1 MNKLRVV
8 QDSCYDSPRYW
19 DNLGTMICFHKR
31 YDLGDKHNY
40 SVDDYNSWEELSKAI
55 IKEEGK
61 GAIILP
67 LYLYDHSGISI
78 STGAF
83 SCRWDSGQVGFIIA
97 DRKKVLQ
104 EFGGKILTKK
114 LKDQVT
120 KILENEV
127 QTYSQYLEGDVYGF
141 IIEDEEGEQLDSCF
155 GFYGNDFAI
164 NGMLDYI
171 DASLL
176 GVEEGE
182 VIALLE
188 AVDIEY

>member
-8 QDSCYDSPRYW
+8 QDSCYDSPREW

-40 SVDDYNSWEELSKAI
+40 SVDDYNSWEEMEKAI
-55 IKEEGK
+55 LKEEGK
-61 GAIILP
+61 GTIILP

-78 STGAF
+78 STGSF

-97 DRKKVLQ
+97 DKKKILQ

-114 LKDQVT
+114 T
-120 KILENEV
+120 KEKVVSILESEV
-127 QTYSQYLEGDVYGF
+127 STYSQYLEGEVYGF

-164 NGMLDYI
+164 NGMLEYI

-182 VIALLE
+182 VVRLLE
-188 AVDIEY
+188 EADIEY

>member
-8 QDSCYDSPRYW
+8 QDSCYDSPREW

-40 SVDDYNSWEELSKAI
+40 SVDDYNSWEEMEKAI
-55 IKEEGK
+55 LKEEGK
-61 GAIILP
+61 GTIILP
-67 LYLYDHSGISI
+67 LYLYDHSGVSI
-78 STGAF
+78 STGSF

-97 DRKKVLQ
+97 DKKKILQ

-114 LKDQVT
+114 T
-120 KILENEV
+120 KEKVVSILESEV
-127 QTYSQYLEGDVYGF
+127 STYSQYLEGEVYGF

-164 NGMLDYI
+164 NGMLEYI

-182 VIALLE
+182 VITLLE
-188 AVDIEY
+188 KADIEY

>member
-8 QDSCYDSPRYW
+8 QDSCYDSPREW

-40 SVDDYNSWEELSKAI
+40 SVDDYNSWEEMEKAI
-55 IKEEGK
+55 LKEEGK
-61 GAIILP
+61 GTIILP
-67 LYLYDHSGISI
+67 LYLYDHSGVSI
-78 STGAF
+78 STGSF

-97 DRKKVLQ
+97 DKKKILQ

-114 LKDQVT
+114 T
-120 KILENEV
+120 KEKVVSILESEV
-127 QTYSQYLEGDVYGF
+127 STYSQYLEGEVYGF

-182 VIALLE
+182 VVRLLE
-188 AVDIEY
+188 EADIEY

>member
-1 MNKLRVV
+1 
-8 QDSCYDSPRYW
+8 
-19 DNLGTMICFHKR
+19 MICFHKR

-40 SVDDYNSWEELSKAI
+40 SVDDYNSWEEMEKAI
-55 IKEEGK
+55 LKEEGK
-61 GAIILP
+61 GTIILP
-67 LYLYDHSGISI
+67 LYLYDHSGVSI
-78 STGAF
+78 STGSF

-97 DRKKVLQ
+97 DKKKILQ

-114 LKDQVT
+114 T
-120 KILENEV
+120 KEKVVSILESEV
-127 QTYSQYLEGDVYGF
+127 STYSQYLEGEVYGF

-182 VIALLE
+182 VVRLLE
-188 AVDIEY
+188 EADIEY

>member
-8 QDSCYDSPRYW
+8 QDSCYDSPREW

-31 YDLGDKHNY
+31 YDLGDNHNY
-40 SVDDYNSWEELSKAI
+40 NVDDYNSWDEMQKAI
-55 IKEEGK
+55 LKEEGK
-61 GAIILP
+61 GTIILP

-97 DRKKVLQ
+97 DKKKVLQ

-114 LKDQVT
+114 LKEKVVS
-120 KILENEV
+120 ILENEV
-127 QTYSQYLEGDVYGF
+127 STYSQYLEGDVYGF

-155 GFYGNDFAI
+155 GFYGTDFSI
-164 NGMLDYI
+164 NGMLEYI

-188 AVDIEY
+188 DADIEY

>member
-8 QDSCYDSPRYW
+8 QDSCYDSPREW
-19 DNLGTMICFHKR
+19 DNLGKMICFHKR
-31 YDLGDKHNY
+31 YDLGDSHNY
-40 SVDDYNSWEELSKAI
+40 NVDDYNSWEELSKAI
-55 IKEEGK
+55 IKEESK
-61 GAIILP
+61 GSIILP

-83 SCRWDSGQVGFIIA
+83 SCRWDSGQVGFIVA

-104 EFGGKILTKK
+104 EFGSKILTKK
-114 LKDQVT
+114 LKDQVI

-164 NGMLDYI
+164 NGMLEYI

-182 VIALLE
+182 VITLLE
-188 AVDIEY
+188 KADIEY